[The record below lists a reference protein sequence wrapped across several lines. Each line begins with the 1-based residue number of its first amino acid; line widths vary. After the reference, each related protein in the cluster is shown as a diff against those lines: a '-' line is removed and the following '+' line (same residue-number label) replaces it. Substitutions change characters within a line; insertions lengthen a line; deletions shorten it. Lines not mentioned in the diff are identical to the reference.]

1 MIDNKEIAGLRRN
14 YTLKKLS
21 ANTVDKS
28 PFVQFKIWLN
38 DALNSS
44 IIEPNAMSLATCGAN
59 MVPFIRTVL
68 LKGIT
73 DNGFIFYSNYE
84 SRKGE
89 EINYNA
95 NASIN
100 IFWRELERQI
110 SISGVITKLG
120 RNESEEY
127 FNSRP
132 EESKIASWA
141 SPQSRIIKNR
151 KEIENNFIREKEKY
165 KNKTIPMPDFWGGYI
180 LSPFYFEFW
189 QGRENR
195 LHDRISY
202 KKNEGNWDIFR
213 LAP

>member
-21 ANTVDKS
+21 AKTVDKS

-44 IIEPNAMSLATCGAN
+44 IIEPNAMSLATCGEDN
-59 MVPFIRTVL
+59 VPSIRTVL

-73 DNGFIFYSNYE
+73 DNGFIFYSNYN
-84 SRKGE
+84 SKKGTE
-89 EINYNA
+89 LEINS
-95 NASIN
+95 NASIHF
-100 IFWRELERQI
+100 FWRELERQI
-110 SISGVITKLG
+110 SISGIVSKLG
-120 RNESEEY
+120 RGESEEY

-132 EESKIASWA
+132 EESRIAAWA
-141 SPQSRIIKNR
+141 SPQSKIIKNR

-165 KNKTIPMPDFWGGYI
+165 SSKTIPMPEFWGGYI
-180 LSPFYFEFW
+180 LNPLYFEFW

-195 LHDRISY
+195 LHDRICY
-202 KKNEGNWDIFR
+202 KKNEENWELFR